1 VLYVVAYVAL
11 VLVTL
16 ITAPK
21 LLKGV
26 TPSKRIMLAVI
37 LALPL
42 ILMRLIYSLLVV
54 FHHDYDFNTVS
65 GSVVMWVLMAVM
77 EEVLVVL
84 IYLFVGW
91 TSEAVPMEARGP
103 VASRPWKGNSANGAG
118 RVGARG
124 RMRQGPIRMAV
135 AAAQGN
141 KHDVEKAATN
151 GATTNDPAPGYTT
164 TNHDSTDYH
173 VSNPATGYS
182 AKDDPTSNGMTTNDP
197 TSNGNTTNSPAMNT
211 PAMNATRGGG
221 RRMLRQG
228 PIHALVG
235 MAVDAAR
242 GNKDGEKA

>member
-1 VLYVVAYVAL
+1 MLYVVAYVAL

-26 TPSKRIMLAVI
+26 TTSKRIMLAVI

-42 ILMRLIYSLLVV
+42 ILVRLIYSLLVV
-54 FHHDYDFNTVS
+54 FHHGYDFNTIS
-65 GSVVMWVLMAVM
+65 GSVVVWALMAVM
-77 EEVLVVL
+77 EEILVVL

-91 TSEAVPMEARGP
+91 TSEAVPMEVRGP
-103 VASRPWKGNSANGAG
+103 VASRPWKGNLANGAG

-124 RMRQGPIRMAV
+124 RMRQGPIHGLV
-135 AAAQGN
+135 V

-151 GATTNDPAPGYTT
+151 GATTDDPAPGYFT
-164 TNHDSTDYH
+164 TNDPSTDYRTTNLAT
-173 VSNPATGYS
+173 SYPA
-182 AKDDPTSNGMTTNDP
+182 KNDPTSNGMTTNGP
-197 TSNGNTTNSPAMNT
+197 TSDGNTANSPAMNT
-211 PAMNATRGGG
+211 PTMNTTRRGG

>member
-1 VLYVVAYVAL
+1 VGIVLYVVAYVAL

-21 LLKGV
+21 LLQGV
-26 TPSKRIMLAVI
+26 NTPKRIMLAVI

-42 ILMRLIYSLLVV
+42 ILVRLIFSLLVV
-54 FHHDYDFNTVS
+54 FHHGYDFNTVS
-65 GSVVMWVLMAVM
+65 GSVVVWALMAVM
-77 EEVLVVL
+77 EEILVVL

-91 TSEAVPMEARGP
+91 TSEAVAMDARGP

-124 RMRQGPIRMAV
+124 RMRQGPIHRAV
-135 AAAQGN
+135 ATAQGN
-141 KHDVEKAATN
+141 KHDVEKAAAN
-151 GATTNDPAPGYTT
+151 GATTNDHLT
-164 TNHDSTDYH
+164 TNDDSMDHHATI
-173 VSNPATGYS
+173 PATGNP
-182 AKDDPTSNGMTTNDP
+182 AKDDPTSNGMTTNGP
-197 TSNGNTTNSPAMNT
+197 TSNGNTSNTPTMNT
-211 PAMNATRGGG
+211 TRRGG